1 MSLTITHTQADGHV
15 HIDVALPP
23 KPPVAEEQSVHQR
36 SPSTHLSALSQ
47 SPIPSRNS
55 YTGAVVKS
63 YGPLNGHRSVSSSS
77 SLTEKSLPLVQL
89 NGDPH
94 NTLDSVRK
102 RVAQGVAWRAI
113 SHAQTIDGIKVG
125 VALTLATASSP
136 KDAEMS
142 LGHVVRALRT
152 SLKLHQYLF
161 AVASAGPHAYRSA
174 SNAMSRSSSYSGSVA
189 RGSKR
194 SGRSR
199 AEPPRWPLVLVGSSA
214 QLVEKAATLAC
225 AKFLGR
231 LREVRAEGGDRWL
244 GYIEDTY
251 LSDEGID
258 GSWGADE
265 AMIWD
270 IVRKVSCIRS
280 LHIMCLNSLTPD
292 ITRTQSQD
300 ASPRCAIVCPAGGIR
315 SHSPRAT
322 HTGTSVVGTTFPD
335 IYIARRPRRHP
346 ALLSTSIAWRST

>member
-23 KPPVAEEQSVHQR
+23 KPPVAEEQSAHQR
-36 SPSTHLSALSQ
+36 SPSTHLSSLSQ

-94 NTLDSVRK
+94 NTLDSVRQ

-174 SNAMSRSSSYSGSVA
+174 LNAMSRSSSYSGSVA

-270 IVRKVSCIRS
+270 IVRKVSCFRS

-292 ITRTQSQD
+292 VTRTQSQD
-300 ASPRCAIVCPAGGIR
+300 ASPRCAIVYPAGGIR

-335 IYIARRPRRHP
+335 IYITRRPRRHP
-346 ALLSTSIAWRST
+346 ALPSTSIAWRST